1 MGKETGKPT
10 ERKDWLEEF
19 SDRVKAQLEQNQLDR
34 EKRAAERAKKKEKQE
49 NEQEAKKKKA
59 LALQKKKKEEEENSR
74 KLEGILA
81 RLPHKK
87 AKPGLVHGVLILEG
101 GAYRGMYTAGVID
114 VLMEN
119 GINFTTTIGISAGGL
134 CGLNYQSGQVGRGA
148 YMNLKYRHSPSYVG
162 LKAMMKEN
170 GFVGFQE
177 MLYGDASL
185 EIPLNEKRLMDPKRK
200 MYAVI
205 TALDDGEPYYQDIG
219 KSANFI
225 EAMHFAQASGSVPIV
240 SQPVRIRNRYYLD
253 GGCADKIPIEWAL
266 NRFEDKKIVVVKTVD
281 KSFRKG
287 NMSISEKKALEIG
300 FSRYPT
306 FANRVIKGN
315 QSYNRKLELLDKL
328 EEEKRIYLFQPEE
341 PVDFQMFEGD
351 MQKLAALYWSARK
364 QTEKELPALKEY
376 LARK

>member
-1 MGKETGKPT
+1 M
-10 ERKDWLEEF
+10 
-19 SDRVKAQLEQNQLDR
+19 
-34 EKRAAERAKKKEKQE
+34 
-49 NEQEAKKKKA
+49 
-59 LALQKKKKEEEENSR
+59 EENKSDPR
-74 KLEGILA
+74 KVYSELGKIPLGEANDSITD
-81 RLPHKK
+81 
-87 AKPGLVHGVLILEG
+87 GVLVLQG
-101 GAYRGMYTAGVID
+101 GSFRGLYTAGVLD
-114 VLMEN
+114 VLSEN
-119 GINFTTTIGISAGGL
+119 GINFNVVVGVSAGCLSGI
-134 CGLNYQSGQVGRGA
+134 NYVSGQSGRYA
-148 YMNLKYRHSPSYVG
+148 YMNLKYRHDSEFVG
-162 LKAMMKEN
+162 VRAMMKDS
-170 GFVGFQE
+170 GLVGFQE

-185 EIPLNEKRLMDPKRK
+185 EIPLDEKRLMDPKRK

-300 FSRYPT
+300 FSRYPA

-315 QSYNRKLELLDKL
+315 QSYNRKLDLLDKL

>member
-1 MGKETGKPT
+1 MDKETGKAT

-59 LALQKKKKEEEENSR
+59 LAQQKKKKEEEENSR
-74 KLEGILA
+74 KLERILA
-81 RLPHKK
+81 RLPHEK

-119 GINFTTTIGISAGGL
+119 GINFATTIGISAGGL

-177 MLYGDASL
+177 MLYGEPMMDYPLDGKAFNNPRRHLYGVMTEVESGKACYPEITNAENYVTAMHYIQASASL
-185 EIPLNEKRLMDPKRK
+185 
-200 MYAVI
+200 
-205 TALDDGEPYYQDIG
+205 
-219 KSANFI
+219 
-225 EAMHFAQASGSVPIV
+225 PIV
-240 SQPVRIRNRYYLD
+240 SKPVLIQGKHYMD
-253 GGCADKIPIEWAL
+253 GGCSDPIPLDWAMKQK
-266 NRFEDKKIVVVKTVD
+266 DGKKIVVIKTAPKGHRDSPRNPQIAGLMKTVFG
-281 KSFRKG
+281 KYK
-287 NMSISEKKALEIG
+287 
-300 FSRYPT
+300 T
-306 FANRVIKGN
+306 FVDNVNGMDVP
-315 QSYNRKLELLDKL
+315 YNRCLDRLDELEKEGRVFLFQQ
-328 EEEKRIYLFQPEE
+328 EEKTEMVPF
-341 PVDFQMFEGD
+341 FEGNLE
-351 MQKLAALYWSARK
+351 KLSSLYWSGRK
-364 QTEKELPALKEY
+364 QAEMLLPSLLEY
-376 LARK
+376 LKK